1 MESVCYRNSKF
12 LWETGAKPSIYKSF
26 QIENVHFEAVNVSK
40 HFARNELLR
49 KSFGA
54 YCFNEKKKMFHKVN
68 KYFISLILSVNDP
81 FEERVQFLCQG
92 LLPFW
97 KDLKSC
103 LKSAS
108 EIFSEKEKL
117 FLIDIDNMICVKNT
131 KPRVTRVELT
141 INGVHLCKEGP
152 TEAKAKSDLIIA
164 VLNLLPKHPECLEI
178 NFHGENSEEP
188 NDFQE
193 KETFLSEKSDDD
205 PEPQETGGHDIALT
219 AVKNRAFGNVCPSLR
234 KTLKTTRFSPLQN
247 SFKRKLGGTPLSN
260 PFPAFSGISL

>member
-1 MESVCYRNSKF
+1 MEGVCYRNPQF
-12 LWETGAKPSIYKSF
+12 LWKAGAKISIYKSF
-26 QIENVHFEAVNVSK
+26 QIENVYFEAVNVSK

-54 YCFNEKKKMFHKVN
+54 YCLKEKKELFHKVN

-81 FEERVQFLCQG
+81 FEERVQFLCQS

-97 KDLKSC
+97 KDFKSC

-108 EIFSEKEKL
+108 EIFSEKEKV
-117 FLIDIDNMICVKNT
+117 FLIDIDNMIRVKNI

-141 INGVHLCKEGP
+141 VNGVHLCKEGP
-152 TEAKAKSDLIIA
+152 TEAKAKSDLFIA
-164 VLNLLPKHPECLEI
+164 VLNSIPKHPECLEMYLHQEI
-178 NFHGENSEEP
+178 SEEP

-193 KETFLSEKSDDD
+193 KGTFLSEKNDDN

-219 AVKNRAFGNVCPSLR
+219 AVKNRAFGNVCHSHR
-234 KTLKTTRFSPLQN
+234 KP
-247 SFKRKLGGTPLSN
+247 
-260 PFPAFSGISL
+260 